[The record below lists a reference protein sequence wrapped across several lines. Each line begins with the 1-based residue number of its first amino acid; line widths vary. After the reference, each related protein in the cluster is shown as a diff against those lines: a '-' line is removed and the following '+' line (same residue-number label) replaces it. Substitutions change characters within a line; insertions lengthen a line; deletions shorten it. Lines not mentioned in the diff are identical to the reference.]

1 MALWVEQLHALPVE
15 CCTGSVGNHSSGYR
29 GGQMLARMLATKV
42 GKLNDQKDAKT
53 GERGN
58 AFARRHK
65 SEGSNPCIGKWFHHM
80 KYLLE

>member
-1 MALWVEQLHALPVE
+1 
-15 CCTGSVGNHSSGYR
+15 
-29 GGQMLARMLATKV
+29 MLARMLATKV

-65 SEGSNPCIGKWFHHM
+65 SEGSNPCIGKWFHQM